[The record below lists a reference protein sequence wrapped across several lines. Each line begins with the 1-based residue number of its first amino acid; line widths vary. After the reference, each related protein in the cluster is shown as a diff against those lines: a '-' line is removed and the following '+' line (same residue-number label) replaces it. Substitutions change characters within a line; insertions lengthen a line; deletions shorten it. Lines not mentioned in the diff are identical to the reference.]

1 MAFPLPSPDSTCLV
15 TGASAGIGE
24 EIARELAR
32 RGYNVTI
39 TARRAERLEVLAK
52 QLSDEFGVVAD
63 PIACDVRDDEA
74 RTRLLEQI
82 AENGKHVSVLVNN
95 AGLGGPG
102 RIHRLP
108 KERAIE
114 MVDTNV
120 RALVA
125 LTSDL
130 SREMVE
136 RGEGAILNVAS
147 TAAFQPIP
155 TESVYSA
162 TKAFVLNFSNAVDA
176 ELRGTGVRC
185 TVLCPGPTET
195 EFAEAAGAKYVFD
208 QVPSF
213 LLADAR
219 DVAATGVDAMVH
231 GKRTAIHGTINRI
244 GAVAG
249 SKSPRPVVLKTLETF
264 WPGAR
269 ASQ

>member
-1 MAFPLPSPDSTCLV
+1 MAFPLPSTDSTCLV

-32 RGYNVTI
+32 RGYNVTL
-39 TARRAERLEVLAK
+39 TARRSDRLEALAAELHE
-52 QLSDEFGVVAD
+52 QFGVAAD
-63 PIACDVRDDEA
+63 VIACDVRDDEA
-74 RTRLLEQI
+74 RARMLDQI
-82 AENGKHVSVLVNN
+82 NASGKHVSVLVNN

-102 RIHRLP
+102 RIQRLP
-108 KERAIE
+108 KERALE

-176 ELRGTGVRC
+176 ELQGTGVRC
-185 TVLCPGPTET
+185 SVLCPGPTQT
-195 EFAEAAGAKYVFD
+195 EFAEAAGAKFMFD
-208 QVPSF
+208 RVPSF
-213 LLADAR
+213 LLADAH
-219 DVAATGVDAMVH
+219 DVAVTGVNAIVH
-231 GKRTAIHGTINRI
+231 GRRTAVHGTINQI
-244 GAVAG
+244 GTVAG
-249 SKSPRPVVLKTLETF
+249 GKGPRPVVLKALQKI
-264 WPGAR
+264 WPGADGG
-269 ASQ
+269 

>member
-1 MAFPLPSPDSTCLV
+1 MPFPLPSPDSTCLV

-32 RGYNVTI
+32 RGYNVTL
-39 TARRAERLEVLAK
+39 TARRADRLEALAEE
-52 QLSDEFGVVAD
+52 LRDEFGVAAD
-63 PIACDVRDDEA
+63 VVACDVRDDDSRA
-74 RTRLLEQI
+74 QMLEQI
-82 AENGKHVSVLVNN
+82 AAGGKQIDILVNN

-102 RIHRLP
+102 RIHKVP
-108 KERAIE
+108 KERALE

-162 TKAFVLNFSNAVDA
+162 TKAFVLNFSNAVDV
-176 ELRGTGVRC
+176 ELQGTGVRC
-185 TVLCPGPTET
+185 SVLCPGPTQT
-195 EFAEAAGAKYVFD
+195 EFAEAAGAKFMFD

-213 LLADAR
+213 LMADAR
-219 DVAATGVDAMVH
+219 DVAVTGVDAMVH
-231 GKRTAIHGTINRI
+231 GRRTAVHGRINQI

-249 SKSPRPVVLKTLETF
+249 GMGPRPVVIKALQKI
-264 WPGAR
+264 WPGADGD
-269 ASQ
+269 